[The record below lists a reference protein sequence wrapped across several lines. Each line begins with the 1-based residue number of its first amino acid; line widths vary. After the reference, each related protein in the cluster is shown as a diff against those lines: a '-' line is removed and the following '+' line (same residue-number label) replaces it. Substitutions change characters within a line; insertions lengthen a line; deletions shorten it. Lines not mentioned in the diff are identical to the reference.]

1 VGIGVRDFLT
11 FYGSVLGR
19 AARDTWSAIG
29 EHAGWALAIVVAS
42 AAVGILGAGSVSVA
56 SELAAILAV
65 GIAFVAFL
73 VVNVALAPVRQAR
86 DVAAAVDERVR
97 QLEGRIPSA
106 ADGPFV
112 LPDHEERLRD
122 LLQTALGAIEN
133 GQPRS
138 LDGQPLL
145 REMFERHFPAL
156 EAELGPWDI
165 TALRWL
171 SAPVK
176 LRMRF
181 DRELAEGK
189 LDTEPYVVAAIAG
202 GLTQMTKDRSLREE
216 LEQPLPPRIGTGDS
230 IWEGYGGTR
239 SDLGIV
245 TFNNRLVGPNVT
257 TCLSLDPEDS
267 QAAYEARIDELLA
280 PLYALLQEAQGWDE
294 AREVF
299 DARQE
304 FRAFSADGLREAIK
318 RAQIK
323 SRFPM
328 VASCPGCE

>member
-1 VGIGVRDFLT
+1 
-11 FYGSVLGR
+11 
-19 AARDTWSAIG
+19 
-29 EHAGWALAIVVAS
+29 
-42 AAVGILGAGSVSVA
+42 
-56 SELAAILAV
+56 
-65 GIAFVAFL
+65 
-73 VVNVALAPVRQAR
+73 
-86 DVAAAVDERVR
+86 
-97 QLEGRIPSA
+97 
-106 ADGPFV
+106 
-112 LPDHEERLRD
+112 LRD

-138 LDGQPLL
+138 LDGHLLL
-145 REMFERHFPAL
+145 REMFERQFPAL

-181 DRELAEGK
+181 DQELAERK
-189 LDTEPYVVAAIAG
+189 LDTEPYVVAAIAS

-216 LEQPLPPRIGTGDS
+216 WGKPLPPCIGTGDS
-230 IWEGYGGTR
+230 IWQGYGGPR

-245 TFNNRLVGPNVT
+245 TFNNRLVGPIVT

-267 QAAYEARIDELLA
+267 QWAYEARIDELLA
-280 PLYALLQEAQGWDE
+280 PLYALFQEAQGWAE

-299 DARQE
+299 DARE
-304 FRAFSADGLREAIK
+304 EVRAFSRDTLREGIK

-328 VASCPGCE
+328 VAGCPGCE

>member
-1 VGIGVRDFLT
+1 MRDLLT

-19 AARDTWSAIG
+19 AARETWSAIG

-56 SELAAILAV
+56 SELAGILAV

-73 VVNVALAPVRQAR
+73 LVNVALAPVRQAR
-86 DVAAAVDERVR
+86 DAAVAADERTHE
-97 QLEGRIPSA
+97 LEGRIPNA

-112 LPDHEERLRD
+112 PPDHEERLRD

-133 GQPRS
+133 GQPRA

-145 REMFERHFPAL
+145 REMFKRHFPAL
-156 EAELGPWDI
+156 EAELEPWDI

-171 SAPVK
+171 SAPVN

-181 DRELAEGK
+181 DQELAERK
-189 LDTEPYVVAAIAG
+189 LDAEPYLVAAIAG
-202 GLTQMTKDRSLREE
+202 GLTQMTQDRALREE
-216 LEQPLPPRIGTGDS
+216 LGKPLPPCIGTGDS
-230 IWEGYGGTR
+230 IWEGYGGAR
-239 SDLGIV
+239 SGLGIV

-257 TCLSLDPEDS
+257 TCLSLEPEDS
-267 QAAYEARIDELLA
+267 QAACEARIDELLA
-280 PLYALLQEAQGWDE
+280 PLYALFQEAQGWDE
-294 AREVF
+294 TREVF
-299 DARQE
+299 DAKE
-304 FRAFSADGLREAIK
+304 EVRAFPLDALREGIK

-328 VASCPGCE
+328 VAGCPGCE